1 MLDGDQRAQLRTSGY
16 RIELFLAALGEFIKF
31 INDALALLGEC
42 ADILVAIG
50 GIGRAAAHEWDQGRD
65 GKRGFTQGAN
75 APMWNHD
82 ASLSVTFRCIVS
94 IFCQGHLLSE
104 TRFVALGQVPNRG

>member
-16 RIELFLAALGEFIKF
+16 RFELFLAALGELIEL
-31 INDALALLGEC
+31 IDDALTLLGER

-50 GIGRAAAHEWDQGRD
+50 GISRAAAHEWDQGRD

-75 APMWNHD
+75 APMWHHD
-82 ASLSVTFRCIVS
+82 ASLSVTFRCVVS